1 LRVAYSQQPVEDGR
15 GQHVIAEDLA
25 PLAEGL
31 VGGQQD
37 RAALIAAGD
46 RLEDQ
51 VGVGAGQRQI
61 AHLVDRQDGGLEV
74 VWSFL
79 ATRPDASASLRFLTR
94 SSRVV
99 K

>member
-1 LRVAYSQQPVEDGR
+1 LASARANGR
-15 GQHVIAEDLA
+15 
-25 PLAEGL
+25 
-31 VGGQQD
+31 
-37 RAALIAAGD
+37 
-46 RLEDQ
+46 
-51 VGVGAGQRQI
+51 I